1 MKCALRD
8 KYGIVWLGTK
18 QGLFTAAQLL
28 GNATTKRPVHPYIT
42 YNIRRIEQDA
52 MGRLWIITLANKYII
67 YNPKTGELIKDV
79 EEWLGQ
85 RGIKAFYDFGVETD
99 LLGNVWIYKDEN
111 VWTLNPKDNST
122 TQFALSPK
130 DGPITGA
137 KDSQKGMIL
146 LTRRAL
152 YIKSRGQKARRLASL
167 PEDIAYQHTEIISDL
182 QGDIWIATHSRLYE
196 YNTKTMQWNIHNEV
210 KQDICDITMLKDGRI
225 MCATTND
232 GIYCFNHGKTTN
244 IRHNAPITDGIKSNH
259 LEGLFYDEA
268 KDMLAIF
275 YHKHDM

>member
-1 MKCALRD
+1 
-8 KYGIVWLGTK
+8 
-18 QGLFTAAQLL
+18 
-28 GNATTKRPVHPYIT
+28 
-42 YNIRRIEQDA
+42 

-130 DGPITGA
+130 EGAITGA

-152 YIKSRGQKARRLASL
+152 YIKPSGQKPQRLASL
-167 PEDIAYQHTEIISDL
+167 PEDIPYQHSEMVCDL
-182 QGDIWIATHSRLYE
+182 QGNIWIATHSRLYE
-196 YNTKTMQWNIHNEV
+196 YNTKTMQWNIHNE
-210 KQDICDITMLKDGRI
+210 
-225 MCATTND
+225 
-232 GIYCFNHGKTTN
+232 
-244 IRHNAPITDGIKSNH
+244 
-259 LEGLFYDEA
+259 
-268 KDMLAIF
+268 
-275 YHKHDM
+275 